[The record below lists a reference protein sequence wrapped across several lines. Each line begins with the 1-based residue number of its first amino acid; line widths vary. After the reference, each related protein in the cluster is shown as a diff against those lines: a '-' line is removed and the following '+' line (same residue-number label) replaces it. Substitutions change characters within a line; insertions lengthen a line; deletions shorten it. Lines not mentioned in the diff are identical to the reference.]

1 GTVLAIACTYLVLDA
16 RKAREWN
23 RLRPTALLALGVGVL
38 CWLPPAIEGI
48 AHSGGN
54 IRALWKY
61 WSAHHA
67 VITGPA
73 AGARMVGARLALPA
87 RWFSGH
93 EQALPFTGGIVPTWH
108 APFALAFLAGALV
121 VAMRT
126 SDRQSARLC
135 VLALGLVAAAWISA
149 SRIIDTPFGYLV

>member
-1 GTVLAIACTYLVLDA
+1 AIVLLLMHGLRAGFLVDPWNPRVIVLGMLAFILLCWDAIDAQTRWSLPLAVAVGSLLIQSHVGAALAVGTVLAIACTSLVLDA

-38 CWLPPAIEGI
+38 CWLPPAIEGL

-73 AGARMVGARLALPA
+73 AGARIVGAQLALPA
-87 RWFSGH
+87 PWF
-93 EQALPFTGGIVPTWH
+93 T
-108 APFALAFLAGALV
+108 
-121 VAMRT
+121 
-126 SDRQSARLC
+126 
-135 VLALGLVAAAWISA
+135 
-149 SRIIDTPFGYLV
+149 